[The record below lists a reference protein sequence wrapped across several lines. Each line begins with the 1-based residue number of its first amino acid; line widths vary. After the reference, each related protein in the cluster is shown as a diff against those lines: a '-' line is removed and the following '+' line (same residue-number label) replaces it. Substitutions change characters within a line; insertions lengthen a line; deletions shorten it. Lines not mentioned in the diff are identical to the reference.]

1 MCFFQIFFVD
11 YGNKMDVSLEELLEW
26 GEQFERIPHQAIRFS
41 LGGFGGLHNVAEV
54 YSAQTRATIHGAMVE
69 LLTNKVCSVVST
81 EHQVSVTLPNGL
93 CFFEAIQEKLFTIN
107 QRFVAGHFKFIR
119 KCLKFAAML
128 LLIRNN

>member
-1 MCFFQIFFVD
+1 MCVFQIFFVD

-26 GEQFERIPHQAIRFS
+26 GEQFEQIPHQAIRFS

-93 CFFEAIQEKLFTIN
+93 CLFEAIQEKLFTIN

>member
-1 MCFFQIFFVD
+1 MCVFQIFFVD

-26 GEQFERIPHQAIRFS
+26 GEQFEQIPHQAIRFS

-54 YSAQTRATIHGAMVE
+54 YSAQTRAIIHGAMVE
-69 LLTNKVCSVVST
+69 LLTNKVCSMVST

-93 CFFEAIQEKLFTIN
+93 CLFDAIQEKLFTIN

-119 KCLKFAAML
+119 KCLKFAAMFF
-128 LLIRNN
+128 